1 MLSSLKISHDS
12 FSKINFNTTLYFN
25 STNSTAYSYFPV
37 LCLVPFKQLCYYS
50 NSKKKKKRKEK
61 RYLKGKK
68 FCWKKFLRKIFSR
81 LSSKTFHLIFYY
93 FYPLLAPSSSCAP
106 PPSYMIRRNFHPN
119 LLIRIFRVNLRIQSE
134 YEKYEPK
141 KTPNSNSFHAVM
153 NQRVITCFN

>member
-1 MLSSLKISHDS
+1 MTLFQKSTSIPHFISILQTALLTVIFL
-12 FSKINFNTTLYFN
+12 FSVWSRSNNFATI
-25 STNSTAYSYFPV
+25 PI
-37 LCLVPFKQLCYYS
+37 Q
-50 NSKKKKKRKEK
+50 KKKKKRKEK

-119 LLIRIFRVNLRIQSE
+119 LLISIFRVNLRIQSE